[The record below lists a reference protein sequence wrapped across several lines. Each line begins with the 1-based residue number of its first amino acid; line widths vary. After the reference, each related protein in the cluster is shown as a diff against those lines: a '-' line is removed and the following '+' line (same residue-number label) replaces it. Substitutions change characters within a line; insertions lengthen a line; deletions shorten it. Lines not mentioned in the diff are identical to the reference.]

1 MTEVTPMSTI
11 RGTIQDGQVVLSK
24 PADLPNGT
32 PVRVVSEV
40 DEYVGIGMREEDWPT
55 TPEGIEALL
64 DRIDK
69 MEPFLTPEEQ
79 NEWEKRRAA
88 DRAAELAKWDEDR
101 KQIERLFE

>member
-1 MTEVTPMSTI
+1 MSTI
-11 RGTIQDGQVVLSK
+11 RGTIQNGQVVLPT

-32 PVRVVSEV
+32 PVRVVSEA

-69 MEPFLTPEEQ
+69 MEPFLTPVEQ
-79 NEWEKRRAA
+79 AEWDKRRAEDKA
-88 DRAAELAKWDEDR
+88 GELARWDDDR
-101 KQIERLFE
+101 KQIEGLFE